1 MLSNVLLHECR
12 ERPGLVA
19 AAQERKT
26 EDVRGRLERA
36 LGLDLSQC
44 TGVVD
49 RLLRVLATE
58 EREARAAESEPAAA
72 APAKKRK
79 MPAWCV
85 D

>member
-12 ERPGLVA
+12 ERPGLIVA
-19 AAQERKT
+19 QDRTPEHLR
-26 EDVRGRLERA
+26 ERLERA

-44 TGVVD
+44 TGVVE

-58 EREARAAESEPAAA
+58 EREARAVESEPAA

>member
-58 EREARAAESEPAAA
+58 EREARAVESEPAA

>member
-1 MLSNVLLHECR
+1 MIRQNSAAALLAAACR
-12 ERPGLVA
+12 AGLARQQYCKSVA
-19 AAQERKT
+19 A
-26 EDVRGRLERA
+26 G
-36 LGLDLSQC
+36 
-44 TGVVD
+44 

-72 APAKKRK
+72 PAKKRK